1 MTDKVIPQRAKLELL
16 VRKKDADGETF
27 EVKEVRSAAAFVQL
41 RPQRVETG
49 SWELAEVSSR
59 VSGQANFILKNR
71 LTERYLLLSEAERF
85 LWDRMDGTTS
95 LQDLATAYVLRYGEF
110 DFDVIPTLIRK
121 LQRAQLLVLTPASKI
136 RQMLARNRARRLA
149 KMAEDVLLVLERI
162 NVSSRSVDAFFRRL
176 YRWGGFLLFTPVA
189 PALCALLAVV
199 GIIAGVQLWKDAE
212 GVASGL
218 GEHPIVA
225 ILSVKLLFLATVAAH
240 QIVHGLALVRY
251 GRRVREFG
259 FTFLHGFVPTFY
271 VDVTDVFM
279 TSRRARV
286 VTAVSGTLVHL
297 VLGSLW
303 FVVAVSSPPG
313 FLQAFAAA
321 SGLIQWQAFV
331 VALYP
336 FCFIEMDGYH
346 VLVDVLGVP
355 TLKSDAIGYVGALAR
370 GRASLPAS
378 REEWLW
384 LTYVL
389 LSVVSVA
396 AFIAFNVWLVVH
408 ST

>member
-1 MTDKVIPQRAKLELL
+1 MTEKVVPHRAKLELL
-16 VRKKDADGETF
+16 VRKKEGGDETF

-41 RPQRVETG
+41 RPMRLEADA
-49 SWELAEVSSR
+49 WELAEVASR
-59 VSGQANFILKNR
+59 VSGQQYYILKNR
-71 LTERYLLLSEAERF
+71 QTERYLLLSEAERF
-85 LWDRMDGTTS
+85 LWDRMDGNTS

-110 DFDVIPTLIRK
+110 DFEVIPNLIRK
-121 LQRAQLLVLTPASKI
+121 LQRAQLLVLTPASRL

-162 NVSSRSVDAFFRRL
+162 NVSSRSVDALFRRL
-176 YRWGGFLLFTPVA
+176 YRFGGFLLFTKSAVVA
-189 PALCALLAVV
+189 CVLLAIV
-199 GIIAGVQLWKDAE
+199 GIVAGVKLWNSAE
-212 GVASGL
+212 GLASGL
-218 GEHPIVA
+218 GEHPLLA

-240 QIVHGLALVRY
+240 QLVHGLALVHY

-279 TSRRARV
+279 TSQRARV

-303 FVVAVSSPPG
+303 FLVAVNASPG

-355 TLKSDAIGYVGALAR
+355 TLKSDAIGYAGALAR
-370 GRASLPAS
+370 GRASLPAT

-384 LTYVL
+384 ISYVL

-396 AFIAFNVWLVVH
+396 AFIAFNVWLVAH